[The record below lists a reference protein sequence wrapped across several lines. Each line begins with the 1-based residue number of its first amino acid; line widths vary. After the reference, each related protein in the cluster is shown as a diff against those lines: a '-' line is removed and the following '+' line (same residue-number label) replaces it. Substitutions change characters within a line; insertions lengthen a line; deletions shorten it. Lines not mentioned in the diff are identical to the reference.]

1 MTTLQRVQ
9 KYRAD
14 TQKYLNERKRE
25 ILRYSKKKGTWPQA
39 EKWRL
44 YGFTVGQIAKVIEE
58 GGHTPDYSKIPIEYR
73 LDDEGKP
80 FIYISRAREK
90 KSATN
95 FFFGKFF
102 HEKKKKRKN
111 ESGVQNAKHF
121 QIEEVLCCIVVFV
134 DAWRTT
140 DLSLL
145 LLLFR

>member
-25 ILRYSKKKGTWPQA
+25 ILGYSKKKGTWPQA

-73 LDDEGKP
+73 LDANGVPLPDQFCVETSTSSGESEGTRLTMNIP
-80 FIYISRAREK
+80 QTGRMVADMIHHNEDVTSRME
-90 KSATN
+90 
-95 FFFGKFF
+95 G
-102 HEKKKKRKN
+102 
-111 ESGVQNAKHF
+111 
-121 QIEEVLCCIVVFV
+121 FV
-134 DAWRTT
+134 
-140 DLSLL
+140 SN
-145 LLLFR
+145 

>member
-80 FIYISRAREK
+80 FIYIASAREK
-90 KSATN
+90 KCDE
-95 FFFGKFF
+95 FFFWQIFSRKK
-102 HEKKKKRKN
+102 EKKKK
-111 ESGVQNAKHF
+111 
-121 QIEEVLCCIVVFV
+121 
-134 DAWRTT
+134 
-140 DLSLL
+140 
-145 LLLFR
+145 